1 MLSQRL
7 KNLRIEK
14 RITQAE
20 LANVL
25 NVSSRT
31 IASYEQGVNEPNIT
45 TILALC
51 DYFNVSTDYLLG
63 YSDFKNAYSHDAF
76 QKAINSVENEA
87 ILDLYQT
94 TINCAENFSA
104 FSKSNSQS
112 TTSEISSFN
121 TIMIHHLANIVSG
134 YYTLSTML
142 LNDSNKCNIA
152 RILDKIAPELNYN
165 SLTVIIKQLIDI
177 YNLDEKVPTTE

>member
-1 MLSQRL
+1 MLNQRL

-14 RITQAE
+14 QITQSE

-45 TILALC
+45 TILALS

-63 YSDFKNAYSHDAF
+63 HSDFKNAYSHDAF
-76 QKAINSVENEA
+76 QKAISSVENEA

-104 FSKSNSQS
+104 FNKSDSQ
-112 TTSEISSFN
+112 TGTSETSSFN
-121 TIMIHHLANIVSG
+121 TIMIDHLANIVSG
-134 YYTLSTML
+134 YYSLSTML
-142 LNDSNKCNIA
+142 LNDPNKCDIT
-152 RILDKIAPELNYN
+152 RILDEITPELNYN
-165 SLTVIIKQLIDI
+165 SLIVIIKQLIDI
-177 YNLDEKVPTTE
+177 YNLAGKVSTTE